1 MILGIAMAF
10 FLYTILVV
18 RNFFKFQAVGI
29 EKKNAYLLE
38 LIYLRQ
44 RQKRFQ
50 ASFRESSSTCPNL
63 QLSVEKSCVD
73 GGVHRYE

>member
-29 EKKNAYLLE
+29 EKKKCLLVRAHLPKTATKE
-38 LIYLRQ
+38 IPGIIQ
-44 RQKRFQ
+44 
-50 ASFRESSSTCPNL
+50 
-63 QLSVEKSCVD
+63 
-73 GGVHRYE
+73 GIIVHLP